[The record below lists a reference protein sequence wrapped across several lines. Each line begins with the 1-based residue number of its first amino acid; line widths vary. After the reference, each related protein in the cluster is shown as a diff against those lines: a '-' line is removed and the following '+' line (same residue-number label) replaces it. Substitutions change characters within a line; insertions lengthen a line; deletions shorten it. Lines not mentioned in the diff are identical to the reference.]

1 MQALAVRV
9 LSVSLGLATIALP
22 LEAGTCDE
30 DLTCQFLECRAPAF
44 SVPIQVW
51 GEIEPADA
59 ALIPAVRENTDWNE
73 FSDAHDHTEPHWQ
86 ALDVENGWIFAA
98 INYGLQVWDARTNPA
113 SPVRVELLGRS
124 AFPVWPS
131 DPHHSDPVKS
141 IDAPPGNDNVVA
153 VAVSGDA
160 GLAIFNTADKPNT
173 VWRYGDRNKD
183 AQQVYAARIGSTDY
197 SFMATRTSGLLAHN
211 MTNAGNRTT
220 ACLEETPGQN
230 VCGVYVGRIGSRGSV
245 SYVDG
250 AGNSAGTSHWIAT
263 SSGGNAFGLELW
275 NVSSPG
281 SPSLVF
287 SALGTEFVHG
297 VALWRRGTSNYY
309 LGTRVVS
316 GSATQARIYDVSCL
330 SSGICS
336 GLGAPIWSLNLPTG
350 GAGLFVTDSKSGSR
364 DFLYFGNVNRCSQ
377 GLQDEWLYDVS
388 NPTVPRDVTPV
399 PALVN
404 GTLTGYWGWYY
415 RRNPT
420 GFNRV
425 NPRMG
430 KFYGQYFYRA
440 AYSIFDIHRLTTAV
454 PSAGFSY
461 SPTTVYRGQPVT
473 FTDLSSGAPTSWSWT
488 FQDATPG
495 SSTLENPTG
504 VVFNSV
510 GSKQVT
516 LQASNTSGTDT
527 TQQTLSVLD
536 PAAQVTSVSVSPN
549 PALVCQPVSF
559 MAQGVTGLGPITYSW
574 QVQNGQSQVVA
585 NGGNVN
591 PFTWSTTAAPDGTYT
606 ATVTVTNASGN
617 DSATSP
623 VLTLDAL
630 PALAFTSPGNAP
642 ETLNGPPF
650 GSGLV
655 NFRIQ
660 SQGATEWRWSF
671 GDASTPVWTSDPVAG
686 PQPSHTYSAE
696 GTYTVSVE
704 IRNCQQTAISSQ
716 QIQVSIPNTTPLVPQ
731 FNATGLF
738 CSGGSCFADAG
749 TPITFND
756 ASQGGPDFWDYDWDG
771 NGSFEDP
778 DHTSPVTSHT
788 YTFAGVFLPR
798 LQVRRGAATTA
809 SFTHVLPLI
818 VGGGAA
824 PSVSVAGPATG
835 DVGDQLIF
843 EVTASNCVPYP
854 TSWSW
859 SVGENATVLG
869 EENGTSINVVYPSVG
884 ARTIQAIA
892 AGSGCDGT
900 TDTAVVT
907 ISAGAGAI
915 FLDGFDTG
923 DLSGWSTVVP

>member
-1 MQALAVRV
+1 MQVPAARV
-9 LSVSLGLATIALP
+9 LSVGIVLASLAAR

-30 DLTCQFLECRAPAF
+30 DLTCQFLDCRSPAF

-59 ALIPAVRENTDWNE
+59 AQIPPERENSDWNE
-73 FSDAHDHTEPHWQ
+73 FTDAHDHTEPHWQ

-98 INYGLQVWDARTNPA
+98 INYGLQIWDARANPT

-124 AFPVWPS
+124 AFPVWPT
-131 DPHHSDPVKS
+131 DPHHSDPVKD
-141 IDAPPGNDNVVA
+141 IDAPPGNDNIVA
-153 VAVSGDA
+153 VALSGDA
-160 GLAIFNTADKPNT
+160 GLAVFNTTDKPNT
-173 VWRYGDRNKD
+173 VYRYADRNKD

-197 SFMATRTSGLLAHN
+197 SFTATRTSGLLAHN
-211 MTNAGNRTT
+211 LTNAANRTT
-220 ACLEETPGQN
+220 ACAEQTPGQN
-230 VCGVYVGRIGSRGSV
+230 ICGVYTGRVGSRTSV

-250 AGNSAGTSHWIAT
+250 VGSSTGTSHWIAA
-263 SSGGNAFGLELW
+263 SSGGNAFGLEIW
-275 NVSSPG
+275 NVSNPG

-309 LGTRVVS
+309 LGTRVLS
-316 GSATQARIYDVSCL
+316 GSATQARIYDLSCL
-330 SSGICS
+330 GAGNCT
-336 GLGAPIWSLNLPTG
+336 GLGSPIWTANLPTG
-350 GAGLFVTDSKSGSR
+350 GSGLFVTDSSSGSR

-388 NPTVPRDVTPV
+388 NPAAPRDVTPP

-404 GTLTGYWGWYY
+404 GTQTGYWGWYY

-440 AYSIFDIHRLTTAV
+440 AYSIFDIHRLTTAAPV
-454 PSAGFSY
+454 AAFSY
-461 SPTTVYRGQPVT
+461 SPNTVYRGQPVS

-488 FQDATPG
+488 FQSATPG

-504 VVFNSV
+504 VAFNSA
-510 GSKQVT
+510 GSRQVT
-516 LQASNTSGTDT
+516 LQVSNTSGSDT
-527 TQQTLSVLD
+527 EVQNINVLD
-536 PAAQVTSVSVSPN
+536 PAAQVGSVTVAPN
-549 PALVCQPVSF
+549 PALVCQPVTF
-559 MAQGVTGLGPITYSW
+559 TAQGVTGLGPITHSW
-574 QVQNGQSQVVA
+574 QVRDSQNQVVA
-585 NGGNVN
+585 SGGNVN
-591 PFTWSTTAAPDGTYT
+591 PFTWSTTAATDGTYA

-623 VLTLDAL
+623 VLTLSPL

-650 GSGLV
+650 GSGQV

-671 GDASTPVWTSDPVAG
+671 GDQSTPTWTSDPVAG

-704 IRNCQQTAISSQ
+704 IRNCQQAAIASQ

-749 TPITFND
+749 VPIAFND
-756 ASQGGPDFWDYDWDG
+756 GTTGGPDFWDYDWDG
-771 NGSFEDP
+771 NGGFEDAN
-778 DHTSPVTSHT
+778 HTSPVTSHT
-788 YTFAGVFLPR
+788 YASAGVFLPR

-824 PSVSVAGPATG
+824 PSVTVTGPTAGN
-835 DVGDQLIF
+835 VGDELTF
-843 EVTASNCVPYP
+843 GTTAANCVPYP
-854 TSWSW
+854 TSWVW
-859 SVGENATVLG
+859 NVGENATVLG
-869 EENGTSINVVYPSVG
+869 EATGTSITVVYPSVG
-884 ARTIQAIA
+884 DRTVQATA

-900 TDTAVVT
+900 TDSTTVT
-907 ISAGAGAI
+907 IAPGASAI

-923 DLSGWSTVVP
+923 DLSAWGTVVP